1 MKKGIVLELDEE
13 FVTVLTPEGE
23 FLRLKKEKECEIGEE
38 VKANAVGRPFPF
50 RRRSFRYALIS
61 VLTAA
66 TVLLATW
73 IQWPSNA
80 VYAYMS
86 IDINPSIEA
95 GVDAELRVLTLKA
108 YNEEGKKVLAALPS
122 WKRQPFS
129 SVTKQIIALSEQKG
143 YLKKGGEVLI
153 TTVERER
160 DASSA
165 RKLSAALAEIQ
176 RSVADDRIV
185 ITTAN
190 STMAVR
196 NQAVKRGMTTG
207 KLLQIEKKVKPA
219 APASVR
225 SADGNGRKGEGWKD
239 KAKGGEKENKMP
251 AVKEQPT
258 QQPSKKQ
265 NHNESNPKP
274 SKNEKQPPRK
284 QKHSHPTKGSLSPEK
299 ESYVKW
305 KSHGNARPL
314 RPGAHYEKKK
324 GNGGDSGKEG
334 HRRQADVHRHLKAMD
349 AKTKKA
355 E

>member
-23 FLRLKKEKECEIGEE
+23 FLRLKKEKEWEIGEE

-50 RRRSFRYALIS
+50 CRRSFRYALIS

-66 TVLLATW
+66 AVLLATW

-86 IDINPSIEA
+86 IDINPSMEA

-108 YNEEGKKVLAALPS
+108 YNEEGKKVLTALPS

-129 SVTKQIIALSEQKG
+129 SVAKQIIALSEQKG

-165 RKLSAALAEIQ
+165 RKLSAALADIQ

-219 APASVR
+219 SSTSTKP
-225 SADGNGRKGEGWKD
+225 DKGNGQVGKSEKKASPSKGRKL
-239 KAKGGEKENKMP
+239 
-251 AVKEQPT
+251 EQPA
-258 QQPSKKQ
+258 QV
-265 NHNESNPKP
+265 
-274 SKNEKQPPRK
+274 K
-284 QKHSHPTKGSLSPEK
+284 QKHREQKTKQQKKEKQMPHERKNPGLNK
-299 ESYVKW
+299 ESSPSNKEMSP
-305 KSHGNARPL
+305 KGKKHGNARPS
-314 RPGAHYEKKK
+314 RPGGHYVEKKAAGGRPD
-324 GNGGDSGKEG
+324 GNDQKE
-334 HRRQADVHRHLKAMD
+334 RRHPAHPGRPSEAMNS
-349 AKTKKA
+349 KTKKA

>member
-1 MKKGIVLELDEE
+1 MKKGIVLELDGE

-23 FLRLKKEKECEIGEE
+23 FLRVKKEKECEVGEE
-38 VKANAVGRPFPF
+38 IEASAVKKLLPFH
-50 RRRSFRYALIS
+50 RRSFRYALVS
-61 VLTAA
+61 ALAA
-66 TVLLATW
+66 AVLLVTTW
-73 IQWPSNA
+73 IQWPSDA

-86 IDINPSIEA
+86 IDINPSMEA

-108 YNEEGKKVLAALPS
+108 YNEEGKKVLTALPS

-129 SVTKQIIALSEQKG
+129 SVAKQIIALSEQKG

-165 RKLSAALAEIQ
+165 RKLSAALADIE

-207 KLLQIEKKVKPA
+207 KLLQIEKKVKPVSPSPAKPKEGKRKGNNA
-219 APASVR
+219 APL
-225 SADGNGRKGEGWKD
+225 KEGQ
-239 KAKGGEKENKMP
+239 KA
-251 AVKEQPT
+251 
-258 QQPSKKQ
+258 
-265 NHNESNPKP
+265 PKP
-274 SKNEKQPPRK
+274 PQTKQKHGGSKPKQQKNDKQPPHERK
-284 QKHSHPTKGSLSPEK
+284 NSSLNK
-299 ESYVKW
+299 ESSPSNKEMSP
-305 KSHGNARPL
+305 KGKKHGNARPS
-314 RPGAHYEKKK
+314 RPGGHYVEKKAAGGRPD
-324 GNGGDSGKEG
+324 GNDQKE
-334 HRRQADVHRHLKAMD
+334 RRHPAHPGRPSEAMNS
-349 AKTKKA
+349 KTKKA

>member
-23 FLRLKKEKECEIGEE
+23 FLRLKKEKEWEVGEE
-38 VKANAVGRPFPF
+38 IEASAVKKLLPFH
-50 RRRSFRYALIS
+50 RRSFRYALVS
-61 VLTAA
+61 ALAA
-66 TVLLATW
+66 AVLLVTTW
-73 IQWPSNA
+73 IQWPSDA

-86 IDINPSIEA
+86 IDINPSMEA

-108 YNEEGKKVLAALPS
+108 YNEEGKKVLTALPS

-129 SVTKQIIALSEQKG
+129 SVAKQIIALSEQKG

-165 RKLSAALAEIQ
+165 RKLSAALADIQ
-176 RSVADDRIV
+176 RSVADNRIV

-219 APASVR
+219 SSTSTKP
-225 SADGNGRKGEGWKD
+225 DKGNGQVGKSEKKASPSKGRKL
-239 KAKGGEKENKMP
+239 
-251 AVKEQPT
+251 EQPA
-258 QQPSKKQ
+258 QV
-265 NHNESNPKP
+265 
-274 SKNEKQPPRK
+274 K
-284 QKHSHPTKGSLSPEK
+284 QKHREQKTKQQKKEKQMPHERKNPGLNK
-299 ESYVKW
+299 ES
-305 KSHGNARPL
+305 SPSGREIP
-314 RPGAHYEKKK
+314 PKK
-324 GNGGDSGKEG
+324 GESWKRPSIAVGGHYATKKTADDDRNNKKD
-334 HRRQADVHRHLKAMD
+334 RRQADVHRHLKAMNS
-349 AKTKKA
+349 KTKKA